1 MDYIDQRKGDKK
13 TIVFTNTKRMASQL
27 ERMLADFGA
36 VAIHGDKRPEQRRS
50 VIRDFREG
58 RVNALIARGS

>member
-1 MDYIDQRKGDKK
+1 MDYIDQRKDNKK

-36 VAIHGDKRPEQRRS
+36 VAIHGDKKQRQS

>member
-1 MDYIDQRKGDKK
+1 MNYIDQRKDDKK
-13 TIVFTNTKRMASQL
+13 TIVFTSTKATAERL
-27 ERMLADFGA
+27 ELMLADFGVA
-36 VAIHGDKRPEQRRS
+36 AIHGGKRPEQRRR